1 MNTNGSGYQRARL
14 GYYGRAQYNFKEKYL
29 AEFIWRYDGSY
40 IFPKDGRFGFF
51 PGLLLGYNIT
61 EEEWFKVPNLDRL
74 KLRASYGQMGN
85 DQVFFNGALQEYA
98 FLASYSFNEYPINN
112 EVQTTLNET
121 VLANP
126 NFTWERA
133 NNYNI
138 GLDATFFK
146 NFDLTLEFFRNRRDQ
161 ILIQKTGSTPQSSG
175 IAALLPP
182 VNAGIVNNAGFE
194 YSLSYNNTTSSGLQW
209 SAGVNGGYAKNKV
222 AFLDEVPG
230 VPEYQKLEGKQIGA
244 FLVYKSDGVF
254 KDQAEIEAN
263 KIDYSG
269 VTNRLLPGD
278 MKFVDLN
285 GDGKITAD
293 DQERIDRS
301 REPLFFFGGTFNAR
315 YKNFDVA
322 MLLQGSMGAR
332 FRVQTESGD
341 IGNFLKYF
349 HDNRWSIENPSSEHP
364 RLASRGD
371 T

>member
-1 MNTNGSGYQRARL
+1 
-14 GYYGRAQYNFKEKYL
+14 
-29 AEFIWRYDGSY
+29 
-40 IFPKDGRFGFF
+40 
-51 PGLLLGYNIT
+51 
-61 EEEWFKVPNLDRL
+61 
-74 KLRASYGQMGN
+74 
-85 DQVFFNGALQEYA
+85 
-98 FLASYSFNEYPINN
+98 
-112 EVQTTLNET
+112 VQTTLSET

-126 NFTWERA
+126 SFTWERA

-146 NFDLTLEFFRNRRDQ
+146 NFDLTLEAFKNRRDQ

-175 IAALLPP
+175 ISALLPP

-194 YSLSYNNTTSSGLQW
+194 YSLSYNNTTASGLQW
-209 SAGVNGGYAKNKV
+209 SAGVNGGYSKNNV
-222 AFLDEVPG
+222 EFLDEVPG
-230 VPEYQKLEGKQIGA
+230 VPEYQKLEGKPINA
-244 FLVYKSDGVF
+244 FLVYKSAGIF

-278 MKFVDLN
+278 MKFEDIN
-285 GDGKITAD
+285 GDGKINAD
-293 DQERIDRS
+293 DQERIDRNN
-301 REPLFFFGGTFNAR
+301 EPTFFFGGTFNAK

-349 HDNRWSIENPSSEHP
+349 NDNRWSIENPSSEHP

-371 T
+371 TYYSGGSFGNNTYFLFNRDYLRLKNLEIGYTIDGAFKQKIGISNLRVYVNGLNIFTLDKHGIFDPEAENQAGTYYPLQRVMNFGAMVSF